1 MADIKSLVSS
11 TNTEKLLWLSYKHL
25 AAEGELAA
33 VGEKVAELGSLAIDP
48 ADDHVDEDGYLRAIP
63 LEVIKDVTESPVVEQ
78 PKAETEESGTKELD
92 EEADEIETEHFTC
105 DICNSK
111 CHTKRTLQK

>member
-25 AAEGELAA
+25 AAEGKLAA

-63 LEVIKDVTESPVVEQ
+63 LEVIKDVTESPDVEQ

-92 EEADEIETEHFTC
+92 EEAD
-105 DICNSK
+105 
-111 CHTKRTLQK
+111 